1 MPKPKRATLPANRGA
16 NAPAPK
22 NGETS
27 VVAAG
32 WAGPLPPPGA
42 LAQFNEIIPNGA
54 ERIMAMTEKEQAHR
68 HKMDRE
74 GRRLGSVLLVVCLVM
89 AAWCAYIGADWRVSL
104 AFLSIP
110 VLSVISRLFPSGK

>member
-1 MPKPKRATLPANRGA
+1 MPKPKRATLPANRGT
-16 NAPAPK
+16 NAPK

-42 LAQFNEIIPNGA
+42 LAQFNEIIPDGA
-54 ERIMAMTEKEQAHR
+54 ERIMVMTEKEQAHR
-68 HKMDRE
+68 HKMDRQ
-74 GRRLGSVLLVVCLVM
+74 GRLFGSALLLVCLAL
-89 AAWCAYIGADWRVSL
+89 AAWCAYLGADWRIPL

-110 VLSVISRLFPSGK
+110 VLSVISRLFPSDK